1 MYVQAF
7 ELKITANLTSR
18 FYELPSHQTRGFM
31 KNFFVLSVMIF
42 LTSCAGMGQERE
54 QKARQQMV
62 QQANAR
68 FNIRIRECSQ
78 GKTTRKIA
86 VEEETCLN
94 NAIEALAQEIHTP
107 YMGLFT
113 KMTSARYSAA
123 LDYAKGKISQEEM
136 SFRLKASRVEFDKDL
151 AVAVAQAQE
160 NARQR
165 QQAADEHAQQC
176 QASLAQ
182 GLVIPTYGNGL
193 AAINNGLIAMA
204 QMGCQ

>member
-1 MYVQAF
+1 
-7 ELKITANLTSR
+7 
-18 FYELPSHQTRGFM
+18 M
-31 KNFFVLSVMIF
+31 KNLFVLSIMMF
-42 LTSCAGMGQERE
+42 LTSCAGMEQERE

-68 FNIRIRECSQ
+68 LNVRIRECSE

-86 VEEETCLN
+86 VEEETCIN

-107 YMGLFT
+107 YMELFT

-151 AVAVAQAQE
+151 AAAVAQAQE

-165 QQAADEHAQQC
+165 QQVADQHAQQC
-176 QASLAQ
+176 QMALAQ